1 VSQRPSPPT
10 PLGAYGLTIR
20 GIVSRA
26 LLSSPGKEWPA
37 VTVEQGRLDGE
48 PHPTSVTSDA
58 AALPL
63 VGGGRLLLDR
73 HGRRAT
79 FLTPSAL
86 GDDELAHPYLAPVG
100 SYFAGWLG
108 REAFHAGG
116 FVAHGGAWAILG
128 AKEYGKSTT
137 LAWLAREGEPV
148 LADDILVV
156 ADGRTALAGPRC
168 IDLRE
173 GAAASLDLASS
184 AAPARAGERL
194 RIALPPTA
202 PEVPLRGWI
211 FLEWGPRVE
220 LARLGPGD
228 RITRLARYRNR
239 RAAGNDAA
247 LLDLASLPAWELRRP
262 RRIDLLDDAARRL
275 LDLAAG

>member
-1 VSQRPSPPT
+1 VSERPSPST

-26 LLSSPGKEWPA
+26 LLSPPGKEWPV

-48 PHPTSVTSDA
+48 PHPTSVTSDG
-58 AALPL
+58 AALRL
-63 VGGGRLLLDR
+63 VGGGQLLLDR
-73 HGRRAT
+73 HERRAT
-79 FLTPSAL
+79 FLTPDAIP
-86 GDDELAHPYLAPVG
+86 DDELAHPYLGPVG
-100 SYFAGWLG
+100 SFFAGWLG

-116 FVAHGGAWAILG
+116 FAADGGAWALLG
-128 AKEYGKSTT
+128 AKQHGKSTT
-137 LAWLAREGEPV
+137 LAWLAREGVRV

-156 ADGRTALAGPRC
+156 ADGRMALAGPRC

-173 GAAASLDLASS
+173 RAAVSLELASS
-184 AAPARAGERL
+184 ASPARAGQRL
-194 RIALPPTA
+194 RMALPPMP

-220 LARLGPGD
+220 LARLRPGD
-228 RITRLARYRNR
+228 RVLKLARFRNG
-239 RAAGNDAA
+239 RAAANDTA

-262 RRIDLLDDAARRL
+262 RRVELLDDAARRL